1 DDGQVTKAKYCSNT
15 YAAATMMSDDQSS
28 MNWLYTNGTDAITSR
43 IYDGHISADHDA
55 YALGPDDSLHA
66 VYYRINP
73 SPAFI
78 YLTNTGGQWRE
89 EIIAEGKNV
98 GYYPDIAIDS
108 LNRPHVAFWDHS
120 IGQEKYAHRTE
131 SNWLIENIAGGA
143 AAKIALLQN
152 DAPVLLKTDNISL
165 LQFSEKIGS
174 AWHTED
180 IATGTTDGADIAIS
194 EINDVHIVFRR
205 EKSFY
210 HATKNNGTWIEDFL
224 LDVVSTS
231 GNASVALDSLNRVHV
246 AVDDITGANRFI
258 YYSSNRSGAWDAF
271 SLQQVIGT
279 SEEGHITL
287 GADDTVYIYTSSTK
301 LVTNCTERAISGDGF
316 NWERDWIDC
325 ADAGVSDAFIA
336 SDGSHIIAGASSGLI
351 LYSLPGI

>member
-43 IYDGHISADHDA
+43 IYDGLISAVHDA
-55 YALGPDDSLHA
+55 YALDPDDSLHA
-66 VYYRINP
+66 VYYRSGP

-78 YLTNTGGQWRE
+78 YLTNSGGPWHE

-108 LNRPHVAFWDHS
+108 LNRPHIAFWDHS
-120 IGQEKYAHRTE
+120 IGQEKYANKDD
-131 SNWLIENIAGGA
+131 SSWLVENIAGGA

-165 LQFSEKIGS
+165 LQFSEKIGG

-194 EINDVHIVFRR
+194 EFSDVHIVFRR

-210 HATKNNGTWIEDFL
+210 HATKNNGTWIEDYIL
-224 LDVVSTS
+224 DVGSAGGEASIGYAHVSIYDDTGSVRSIYHATNRSGGWDVVSLKPTIGIS
-231 GNASVALDSLNRVHV
+231 NA
-246 AVDDITGANRFI
+246 
-258 YYSSNRSGAWDAF
+258 
-271 SLQQVIGT
+271 
-279 SEEGHITL
+279 GHIFL
-287 GADDTVYIYTSSTK
+287 DAEDNVIIYTSGTDQ
-301 LVTNCTERAISGDGF
+301 VTYDHCSERVMSSDGI
-316 NWERDWIDC
+316 NWEREWLDC
-325 ADAGVSDAFIA
+325 AAAGVSDAFVA
-336 SDGSHIIAGASSGLI
+336 SDGNHVVVGTSWGITYYNIPGL
-351 LYSLPGI
+351 